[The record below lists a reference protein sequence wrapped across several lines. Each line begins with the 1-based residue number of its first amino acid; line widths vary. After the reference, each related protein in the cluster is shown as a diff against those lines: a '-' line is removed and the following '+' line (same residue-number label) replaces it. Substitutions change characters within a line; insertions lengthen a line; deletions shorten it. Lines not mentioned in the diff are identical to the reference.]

1 MWMNFT
7 IELNG
12 VSKIYIVFAFLFLFF
27 SNIFFKF
34 QVVIDNLFSI
44 EVIKFIPTKSGI
56 QTNMLFYIREKSF
69 YSRHLAVQGNYLV
82 YKTLIACIYNTG
94 VHTGGTKR
102 TRSHL
107 PLFKNRKK
115 FRDFK

>member
-56 QTNMLFYIREKSF
+56 QTNMLFYIREKRFYFTSF
-69 YSRHLAVQGNYLV
+69 SCSR
-82 YKTLIACIYNTG
+82 
-94 VHTGGTKR
+94 
-102 TRSHL
+102 
-107 PLFKNRKK
+107 
-115 FRDFK
+115 